1 MKHQASA
8 GCPFQR
14 LQPPGTF
21 LCLMNNHSPSPLP
34 GYGKVRKTC
43 APVGYCS
50 PKCRVMDLK
59 YTSADCKYSCCI
71 PTSWKGK

>member
-1 MKHQASA
+1 M
-8 GCPFQR
+8 R
-14 LQPPGTF
+14 F
-21 LCLMNNHSPSPLP
+21 LCLVFAVFLLVSLAAP
-34 GYGKVRKTC
+34 GYGKFRKTC

-71 PTSWKGK
+71 PTTWKGK